1 MVRRRRPAAC
11 SPTSGDEQTPQIHIS
26 TSTRLQ
32 RAFECTAHDALDTLK
47 LLSNAPS
54 TRPQR
59 ALNAPSK
66 GSNVLTM
73 HPRPQC
79 PQRDSNTPSRCPSCT
94 PHKVCLFNQFYGKN
108 LQVLFLSLAPPTG
121 TRCFFLRAILGCDT
135 TPLVPLRLII
145 GCPPPPRARHP
156 PRPARHLGTT
166 LSLAAF
172 CVSNGTLDAPLHG
185 EGEGH
190 IAAHFARAHH
200 SHTPHPVRHFATTL
214 SLAAFRVSSSLT
226 TFRVSLLL
234 AAFRRSSLNAHSV
247 HRRCCTPVRHLC
259 ACTILGSII

>member
-121 TRCFFLRAILGCDT
+121 TCCFFLRAILGCDT

-145 GCPPPPRARHP
+145 GCPPPPHP
-156 PRPARHLGTT
+156 PVPVTPLVLRVILGQHCRSLPSACPMAHWTPLFMVRVKATSLLISRVPVTVTHPILCVILPQCCRSPPSACRHH
-166 LSLAAF
+166 S
-172 CVSNGTLDAPLHG
+172 P
-185 EGEGH
+185 
-190 IAAHFARAHH
+190 HFAC
-200 SHTPHPVRHFATTL
+200 
-214 SLAAFRVSSSLT
+214 
-226 TFRVSLLL
+226 
-234 AAFRRSSLNAHSV
+234 
-247 HRRCCTPVRHLC
+247 RCCSPPSAGRH
-259 ACTILGSII
+259 